1 MVSVMKEYV
10 VEVEDLDVSTPRFSC
25 LVGYR
30 ETMSHVVQII
40 YLCLNLDINYL
51 QKSSFL
57 VQYFSWIHS
66 HGPGVTIQYLRNAFV

>member
-30 ETMSHVVQII
+30 ETMSHVVQTMH
-40 YLCLNLDINYL
+40 LCLNSDIKPL
-51 QKSSFL
+51 PSSTISDQRL
-57 VQYFSWIHS
+57 S
-66 HGPGVTIQYLRNAFV
+66 HINKLIQLTLEP

>member
-1 MVSVMKEYV
+1 VVSVMKEYV

-30 ETMSHVVQII
+30 ETMSHVVQIM

-51 QKSSFL
+51 QNPPFL
-57 VQYFSWIHS
+57 SNTFPGSILMDQVSQYNI
-66 HGPGVTIQYLRNAFV
+66 